1 MALEHPDTDPEKV
14 VQTCGVCMDNGGN
27 RVNQSQFEE
36 NLSAK
41 LEDGNFAVD
50 ISPLL
55 ASDKSWDPDGMAEAI
70 MT

>member
-1 MALEHPDTDPEKV
+1 
-14 VQTCGVCMDNGGN
+14 MDNGGN